1 MCQLRFEREGKS
13 ILNNL
18 LTAVFQQLSMD
29 KLLHKGNTMS
39 AEEKILSKKIIDEY
53 IRQHYKP
60 DTDSSNKSPLG
71 ETALGSTIAV
81 ATTPS
86 SFVGIPSLIL
96 DSVLEKVRNAIEL
109 TFSEKLVELIKE
121 KGKKPAEIYKK
132 ANVDRAL
139 FSKIKGDKN
148 YHPTKSTALAFAI
161 ALHLSLEET
170 QDLIGRAGY
179 ALSNSINRDLIV
191 RCYIESRIY
200 NIFDINE
207 KLVDYGYDPLTNKY

>member
-1 MCQLRFEREGKS
+1 MGENEQ
-13 ILNNL
+13 
-18 LTAVFQQLSMD
+18 T
-29 KLLHKGNTMS
+29 
-39 AEEKILSKKIIDEY
+39 LSKQEIDEY
-53 IRQHYKP
+53 IRLNYRP
-60 DTDSSNKSPLG
+60 DDG
-71 ETALGSTIAV
+71 EASDKGFLEILKGARKNLPRRREFASTY
-81 ATTPS
+81 ATSDT
-86 SFVGIPSLIL
+86 LQYLL
-96 DSVLEKVRNAIEL
+96 DKIRSKVEL
-109 TFSEKLVELIKE
+109 TFSEKLMELISK

-170 QDLIGRAGY
+170 QDLIGRAWY